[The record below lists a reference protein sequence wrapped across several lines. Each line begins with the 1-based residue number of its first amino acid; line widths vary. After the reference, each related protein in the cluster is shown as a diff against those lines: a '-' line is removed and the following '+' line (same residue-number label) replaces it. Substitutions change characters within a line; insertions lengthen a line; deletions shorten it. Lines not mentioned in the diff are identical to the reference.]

1 MRHLLADWNRW
12 TRVERFLALAL
23 LAFTCLA
30 PALPIIL

>member
-12 TRVERFLALAL
+12 TPKERCLALVI
-23 LAFTCLA
+23 LACTCLA